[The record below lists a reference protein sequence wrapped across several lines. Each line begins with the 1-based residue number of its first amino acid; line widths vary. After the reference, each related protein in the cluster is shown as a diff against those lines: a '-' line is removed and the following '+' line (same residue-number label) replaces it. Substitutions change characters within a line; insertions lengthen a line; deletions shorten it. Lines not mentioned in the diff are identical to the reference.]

1 MSDKNKYNKLYRIP
15 EQRKIAG
22 VCAGVAERFGYE
34 VWLVRMIVI
43 SAFFLGIP
51 FISVLYIAGWL
62 ILDIKPLS
70 KDSYEEAV
78 KVKSKIWQQGEPPK
92 VALNKLNTQF
102 QQLELR
108 IQSIESYVSSSEFNL
123 SQKIKQL

>member
-51 FISVLYIAGWL
+51 FVSVLYIAGWL